1 MILSAALP
9 HRGDGTARPP
19 GLRLPPSRMPLL
31 HAGRP
36 LKRWT
41 YVGVYGPEVMLCA
54 ARVRIGGVP
63 QAFWAVLDVPSGA
76 LADRTTFTPGL
87 VAVGDGHLA
96 VHGRGVAIDLALRP
110 AGAPVEVTSPHGEGY
125 IWTRKDPIHAV
136 GAVEA
141 GGRRHE
147 VDAFGLIDASAGYHA
162 RETAWQ
168 WSAGVG
174 TASDGR
180 RVAWNLVAGLHD
192 APAVSERWVWTV
204 GEAHE
209 VGPVTFLGDL
219 DGVAFAEEHAALGFG
234 AVAERARREDLRLV
248 MSDYRQPFGTFSGTL
263 PGGITLADGWGVM
276 ERHEAR
282 W

>member
-1 MILSAALP
+1 MIAPAALP
-9 HRGDGTARPP
+9 HRGDGTARPR

-31 HAGRP
+31 RGGRP

-41 YVGVYGPEVMLCA
+41 YVGVWGPQVMLCA

-63 QAFWAVLDVPSGA
+63 QAFWAVLDVPSGE
-76 LADRTTFTPGL
+76 LSGRTAFTPGL
-87 VAVGDGHLA
+87 VAVGDGRLA
-96 VHGRGVAIDLALRP
+96 VRGRGVAIDLALRP
-110 AGAPVEVTSPHGEGY
+110 AGAPVEVTSRHDGGY

-136 GAVEA
+136 GTVEA

-147 VDAFGLIDASAGYHA
+147 VDAFGLVDASAGYHA

-180 RVAWNLVAGLHD
+180 RVTWNLVAGLHD
-192 APAVSERWVWTV
+192 APAGSERTVWTD

-209 VGPVTFLGDL
+209 VGPVRFLGDL
-219 DGVAFAEEHAALGFG
+219 DGVAFSEERAALGFG
-234 AVAERARREDLRLV
+234 AVAERARREDLKLV
-248 MSDYRQPFGTFSGTL
+248 MSDYRQPFGTFSGAL
-263 PGGITLADGWGVM
+263 PGGIALADGWGVM
-276 ERHEAR
+276 ERHQAR